1 MKTKK
6 SLFDIAED
14 VRLLEDSLL
23 ADPEQEDVIR
33 EFLADANQELE
44 RKLDGYAELIAEVK
58 ARISARK
65 ERVKEMQALVKSDEV
80 LVERLTKTLQ
90 WFFENNGMAR
100 VDTARHRISLVKNGG
115 KAPVVFTEDFDVAAL
130 PDAYVVTK
138 LEPNKDAIREALERG
153 EELGFATLGDRG
165 QSIRVK

>member
-14 VRLLEDSLL
+14 VRLLEESLF
-23 ADPEQEDVIR
+23 ADPDQEEVIK
-33 EFLADANQELE
+33 EFLADANEELE

-58 ARISARK
+58 ARITARK
-65 ERVKEMQALVKSDEV
+65 ERAKEIQALVKSDEA

-90 WFFENNGMAR
+90 WFFETNELKK
-100 VDTARHRISLVKNGG
+100 VETDRHRISLAKNGG
-115 KAPVVFTEDFDVAAL
+115 KVPVVFAESFDVAEL
-130 PDAYVVTK
+130 PEAFVVTK
-138 LEPNKDAIREALERG
+138 LEVNKEAVREALESG
-153 EELGFATLGDRG
+153 QELNFATLGDRG